1 MDKKNLILD
10 ALLELIKTDK
20 GSTCTISD
28 IAKQAGIAKGGIYYY
43 FKSKEEIMDALVE
56 RSYGK
61 VIEHCRNELEKHQLP
76 VMEMMKLF
84 FFSYYSSFVEP
95 SLDKYLHH
103 PQNAYSHQKS
113 LTYLFTHLTPLITKI
128 IEQGIKEKV
137 FICPFPQEIA
147 EIILG
152 EFCFVFDLG
161 LFNWS
166 KEEIEKKSAAL
177 SYFLE
182 NVLSAPKD
190 SFAFIKHF
198 TLINN

>member
-1 MDKKNLILD
+1 MNKKTLILD

-20 GSTCTISD
+20 GATCTISD

-61 VIEHCRNELEKHQLP
+61 VIDHCQSELEKQQLP
-76 VMEMMKLF
+76 AIEMMKLF
-84 FFSYYSSFVEP
+84 FASYYSSPVEP

-103 PQNAYSHQKS
+103 SQNAYSHQKS
-113 LTYLFTHLTPLITKI
+113 LTYLLTHLTPLVTKI
-128 IEQGIKEKV
+128 IAQGVKEEA
-137 FICPFPQEIA
+137 FICPFPQETA
-147 EIILG
+147 EIILA
-152 EFCFVFDLG
+152 EFCFVFDRG
-161 LFNWS
+161 LFNWT
-166 KEEIEKKSAAL
+166 KEETEKKLTAL

-182 NVLSAPKD
+182 NGLSATKD

-198 TLINN
+198 PLIDN